1 MSYLVLESL
10 REKIAQALLSLGL
23 GSSSGQVDFVVEP
36 TREKRHGDF
45 ATNVAFLLAR
55 LLKRPPREVAQN
67 LKELL
72 EPLLS
77 DMARVEVAGGGFIN
91 FTLKDAFLLE
101 LLQRVLEEDERFGEV
116 DVGKGVRIQVEFVS
130 VNPTGPLH
138 VGHGK
143 CAAFGDAL
151 ARILAKAGFAVEK
164 EYYINDAGKQIE
176 LLGASLEA
184 RFRQILGEDVD
195 VPEGG
200 YRGEYLV
207 DIARELLRERG
218 AEVLGLPEEERN
230 KLFREYAVEKILA
243 QIRKDLDDFR
253 VFFDVWFSE
262 RSLYE
267 KGEVDYVLS
276 LLQEK
281 GYTYEQ
287 DGALWLKTTLWG
299 DDKDRVLIRENGA
312 PTYFASDI
320 AYHWNKW
327 KRGFERVID
336 IWGAD
341 HHGYI
346 PRMHAAMRALGLPED
361 FLEIFIVQF
370 VTLLRGGQPERMS
383 TRQGEFVPLRS
394 LIDEVGVDAAR
405 YYFLMRD
412 PETHLEFDVEEAKR
426 QSMDNPVYYVQYAHA
441 RIVSVF
447 REAQKRAIQWVPFH
461 EALGF
466 GFENEDERDI
476 ARAIVYFPEVVKQS
490 ALLRQPYLLCN
501 YLHDLAGSFHSFYNL
516 HRILDTE
523 NVPRMSFRLALCRLT
538 QIVLRNALELLG
550 ISVPESM

>member
-10 REKIAQALLSLGL
+10 REKITEALSTLDPSL
-23 GSSSGQVDFVVEP
+23 GQVDFVVEP

-55 LLKRPPREVAQN
+55 ALKRPPREVAQRLGESLRN
-67 LKELL
+67 
-72 EPLLS
+72 LLS
-77 DMARVEVAGGGFIN
+77 GVARVEVAGGGFIN
-91 FTLKDAFLLE
+91 FTLEDGFLLE
-101 LLQRVLEEDERFGEV
+101 LLARALEEDERFGEV
-116 DVGKGVRIQVEFVS
+116 DVGKGKRVQVEFVS

-151 ARILAKAGFAVEK
+151 ARILKKAGFRVEK

-184 RFRQILGEDVD
+184 RFRQLLGEEVD
-195 VPEGG
+195 IPEGG

-207 DIARELLRERG
+207 DIARELLREKG
-218 AEVLGLPEEERN
+218 AGILELPEEERT
-230 KLFREYAVEKILA
+230 KLFREYAVGKILA

-267 KGEVDYVLS
+267 NGEVEYILG
-276 LLQEK
+276 LLKEK
-281 GYTYEQ
+281 GYTYEE

-299 DDKDRVLIRENGA
+299 DDKDRVLVRENGL

-346 PRMHAAMRALGLPED
+346 PRMHAAVRALGLPED
-361 FLEIFIVQF
+361 FLEVFIVQF

-412 PETHLEFDVEEAKR
+412 PETHLEFDIEEAKR

-441 RIVSVF
+441 RITSVF
-447 REAQKRAIQWVPFH
+447 REAGKRNLKWIPFD
-461 EALGF
+461 EALRF

-476 ARAIVYFPEVVKQS
+476 AKAIVYFPEVVRQS
-490 ALLRQPYLLCN
+490 ALLRQPYLVCN

-516 HRILDTE
+516 YRILDGE
-523 NVPRMSFRLALCRLT
+523 NVPRTSFRLALCRLT

-550 ISVPESM
+550 ISAPESM

>member
-10 REKIAQALLSLGL
+10 REKITQALFSLGL
-23 GSSSGQVDFVVEP
+23 GSSGQVDFVVES

-67 LKELL
+67 LKEFL

-101 LLQRVLEEDERFGEV
+101 LLQRALEEDERFGEV
-116 DVGKGVRIQVEFVS
+116 DIGKGARIQVEFVS

-207 DIARELLRERG
+207 DIARELLKERG
-218 AEVLGLPEEERN
+218 TEVLGLPEEERN

-262 RSLYE
+262 HSLYE
-267 KGEVDYVLS
+267 NGEVDYVLS
-276 LLQEK
+276 LLQGK

-346 PRMHAAMRALGLPED
+346 PRMHAAMRALGLPEN

-370 VTLLRGGQPERMS
+370 VTLLRSGQPERMS

-447 REAQKRAIQWVPFH
+447 REAQKRGIRWVPFQ

-476 ARAIVYFPEVVKQS
+476 AKAIVYFPEVVKQS

>member
-1 MSYLVLESL
+1 MSYLILESL
-10 REKIAQALLSLGL
+10 REKVSKALSSLDP
-23 GSSSGQVDFVVEP
+23 SSEQVDFVVEP

-55 LLKRPPREVAQN
+55 VLKRPPREVAQN
-67 LKELL
+67 LKESLR
-72 EPLLS
+72 PLLAGV
-77 DMARVEVAGGGFIN
+77 ARVEVAGGGFIN
-91 FTLKDAFLLE
+91 FTLEDPFLLE
-101 LLQRVLEEDERFGEV
+101 LLEKALLEDERFGEV
-116 DVGKGVRIQVEFVS
+116 DVGKGKRVQVEFVS

-151 ARILAKAGFAVEK
+151 ARILKKAGFQVEK
-164 EYYINDAGKQIE
+164 EYYINDAGRQIE

-184 RFRQILGEDVD
+184 RFRQLLGEDVD
-195 VPEGG
+195 IPEGG

-207 DIARELLRERG
+207 DIAWELLREQG
-218 AEVLGLPEEERN
+218 AGVLELPEEERM

-267 KGEVDYVLS
+267 NGEVEYVLS
-276 LLQEK
+276 LLREK

-287 DGALWLKTTLWG
+287 DGALWLRTTLWG

-327 KRGFERVID
+327 KRGFDRVID

-346 PRMHAAMRALGLPED
+346 PRMHAAMKALGLPED

-383 TRQGEFVPLRS
+383 TRQGEFVPLRN
-394 LIDEVGVDAAR
+394 LIDEVGVDVAR

-426 QSMDNPVYYVQYAHA
+426 QSMENPVYYVQYAHA

-447 REAQKRAIQWVPFH
+447 REAKKRNLEGVSFQ
-461 EALGF
+461 EALRF

-516 HRILDTE
+516 HRILDAD
-523 NVPRMSFRLALCRLT
+523 NIPRTSFRLALCRLT

>member
-10 REKIAQALLSLGL
+10 KEKIGEALSLLSP
-23 GSSSGQVDFVVEP
+23 SSGQIDFVVEP

-45 ATNVAFLLAR
+45 ATNAAFLLAR
-55 LLKRPPREVAQN
+55 TLQRPPREVAQD
-67 LKELL
+67 LKRLL
-72 EPLLS
+72 EPQLLGV
-77 DMARVEVAGGGFIN
+77 ARVTVAGGGFIN
-91 FTLKDAFLLE
+91 FTLEDAFLLE
-101 LLQRVLEEDERFGEV
+101 LLGRVLVEDERFGEI
-116 DVGKGVRIQVEFVS
+116 DIGKGKKVQVEFVS

-143 CAAFGDAL
+143 CAAFGDAV
-151 ARILAKAGFAVEK
+151 ARILKKAGFQVEK

-176 LLGASLEA
+176 LLGISLEV
-184 RFRQILGEDVD
+184 RFRQLLGENVD
-195 VPEGG
+195 IPEGG

-207 DIARELLRERG
+207 DIARELLEERG
-218 AEVLGLPEEERN
+218 AGILELPVEERT

-243 QIRKDLDDFR
+243 EIRRDLDDFR

-267 KGEVDYVLS
+267 NGEVEYVLS
-276 LLQEK
+276 LLREK

-287 DGALWLKTTLWG
+287 DGALWLRTTLWG

-327 KRGFERVID
+327 KRGFARVID

-346 PRMHAAMRALGLPED
+346 PRMHAAMKALGLPED

-394 LIDEVGVDAAR
+394 LIEEVGVDAAR

-447 REAQKRAIQWVPFH
+447 REAKKRDLSWVSFQ
-461 EALGF
+461 EALRF
-466 GFENEDERDI
+466 GFENEDERNL
-476 ARAIVYFPEVVKQS
+476 AKAIVYFPEVVKQS

-516 HRILDTE
+516 HRILDPE

>member
-1 MSYLVLESL
+1 MSYLILESL
-10 REKIAQALLSLGL
+10 REKVCEALRSFD
-23 GSSSGQVDFVVEP
+23 SSWEHVEFVVEP
-36 TREKRHGDF
+36 TREKKHGDF

-55 LLKRPPREVAQN
+55 IAKRPPREVAQD
-67 LKELL
+67 LRGVLQELL
-72 EPLLS
+72 S
-77 DMARVEVAGGGFIN
+77 GMARVEVAGGGFIN
-91 FTLKDAFLLE
+91 FILEDGFLLK
-101 LLQRVLEEDERFGEV
+101 LLARVLEEDERFGEI
-116 DVGKGVRIQVEFVS
+116 DLGKGKRIQVEFVS

-151 ARILAKAGFAVEK
+151 ARILKKAGFQVEK

-184 RFRQILGEDVD
+184 RFRQLLGEEADI
-195 VPEGG
+195 PEGG

-207 DIARELLRERG
+207 DIARELFKERG
-218 AEVLGLPEEERN
+218 AALLHLPEEERARV
-230 KLFREYAVEKILA
+230 FREYAVGKILEN
-243 QIRKDLDDFR
+243 IRRDLDDFR
-253 VFFDVWFSE
+253 VSFDVWFSE

-267 KGEVDYVLS
+267 NGEVEYVLS
-276 LLQEK
+276 LLRER
-281 GYTYEQ
+281 GYTYEK
-287 DGALWLKTTLWG
+287 DGALWLRTTLWG
-299 DDKDRVLIRENGA
+299 DDKDRVLVRENGA

-346 PRMHAAMRALGLPED
+346 PRMYAAMRALGLPED
-361 FLEIFIVQF
+361 FLEVFIVQF

-394 LIDEVGVDAAR
+394 LIDEVGVDVAR

-412 PETHLEFDVEEAKR
+412 PEAHLEFDVEEAKR

-447 REAQKRAIQWVPFH
+447 REARKRGVEWAPSA
-461 EALGF
+461 EALCH
-466 GFENEDERDI
+466 GFENEEERDI

-501 YLHDLAGSFHSFYNL
+501 YLHDLAGTFHAFYNL
-516 HRILDTE
+516 HRILDEE
-523 NVPRMSFRLALCRLT
+523 NTPRTAFRLTLCRLT

>member
-10 REKIAQALLSLGL
+10 KEKVAEALCSLHPAKD
-23 GSSSGQVDFVVEP
+23 SVDFVVEP
-36 TREKRHGDF
+36 TREKKHGDF
-45 ATNVAFLLAR
+45 ATNAAFLLAR
-55 LLKRPPREVAQN
+55 LVKQPPREVAQN
-67 LKELL
+67 LATLL
-72 EPLLS
+72 RPLLAG
-77 DMARVEVAGGGFIN
+77 MAQVEVAGGGFIN
-91 FTLKDAFLLE
+91 FTLTDGFLLE
-101 LLQRVLEEDERFGEV
+101 LLERALEEDERFGEV
-116 DVGKGVRIQVEFVS
+116 NIGGGKKVQVEFVS

-151 ARILAKAGFAVEK
+151 ARILAKAGFQVEK
-164 EYYINDAGKQIE
+164 EYYINDAGKQID

-184 RFRQILGEDVD
+184 RFRQLLGEDVD
-195 VPEGG
+195 IPEGG

-207 DIARELLRERG
+207 DIARDLLQERG
-218 AEVLGLPEEERN
+218 KEVLNLPEGERVQ
-230 KLFREYAVEKILA
+230 LFREYAVTKILA

-267 KGEVDYVLS
+267 RGEVEYVLN
-276 LLQEK
+276 LLREK

-287 DGALWLKTTLWG
+287 DGALWLRTTLWG
-299 DDKDRVLIRENGA
+299 DDKDRVLVRENGA

-327 KRGFERVID
+327 KRGFDRVID

-394 LIDEVGVDAAR
+394 LIDEVGVDVAR

-426 QSMDNPVYYVQYAHA
+426 QSMDNPVYYIQYAHA
-441 RIVSVF
+441 RIMSVF
-447 REAQKRAIQWVPFH
+447 REAQKRGIAFFPSP
-461 EALGF
+461 EALQPGF
-466 GFENEDERDI
+466 ANEDERDL
-476 ARAIVYFPEVVKQS
+476 AKGIVYFPEVVKQS

-516 HRILDTE
+516 HRILDAE
-523 NVPRMSFRLALCRLT
+523 DMPRTLFRLALCRLT

>member
-10 REKIAQALLSLGL
+10 KEKVHEALESFD
-23 GSSSGQVDFVVEP
+23 SSKEHIDFVVEP
-36 TREKRHGDF
+36 TREKKHGDF

-55 LLKRPPREVAQN
+55 ALRKPPREIAQRLQEVLRN
-67 LKELL
+67 LLAGK
-72 EPLLS
+72 
-77 DMARVEVAGGGFIN
+77 ARVEVAGGGFIN
-91 FTLKDAFLLE
+91 FTLEDPFLLE
-101 LLQRVLEEDERFGEV
+101 LLARVLQEGEHFGEV
-116 DVGKGVRIQVEFVS
+116 NVGGGKRVQVEFVS

-151 ARILAKAGFAVEK
+151 ARILSKAGFRVEK

-184 RFRQILGEDVD
+184 RLRQLLGEEVD

-200 YRGEYLV
+200 YRGEYLI
-207 DIARELLRERG
+207 DIARTLLKERG
-218 AEVLGLPEEERN
+218 ENILNLPEEERE
-230 KLFREYAVEKILA
+230 KTFQEYAVGKILEN
-243 QIRKDLDDFR
+243 IRRDLDDFR
-253 VFFDVWFSE
+253 VSFNVWFSE
-262 RSLYE
+262 QSLYE
-267 KGEVDYVLS
+267 NGEVAYVLS
-276 LLQEK
+276 LLRER

-287 DGALWLKTTLWG
+287 DGALWLRTTLWG
-299 DDKDRVLIRENGA
+299 DDKDRVLVRENGA
-312 PTYFASDI
+312 PTYFASDV

-346 PRMHAAMRALGLPED
+346 PRMHAAIRALGLPED
-361 FLEIFIVQF
+361 FLEVFIVQF

-383 TRQGEFVPLRS
+383 TRQGEFVPLRN
-394 LIDEVGVDAAR
+394 LINEVGVDVAR

-441 RIVSVF
+441 RIMSLF
-447 REAQKRAIQWVPFH
+447 REARKRNIEWMPPH
-461 EALGF
+461 EALHF
-466 GFENEDERDI
+466 GFETNEERDI
-476 ARAIVYFPEVVKQS
+476 AKAIVYFPEVVKQS

-501 YLHDLAGSFHSFYNL
+501 YLHDLAGSFHFFYNL
-516 HRILDTE
+516 HRIIDEE
-523 NVPRMSFRLALCRLT
+523 NISRASFRLALCRLT
-538 QIVLRNALELLG
+538 QIVLQNALELLG
-550 ISVPESM
+550 ISAPESM

>member
-1 MSYLVLESL
+1 MSYLILESL
-10 REKIAQALLSLGL
+10 REKVSKALSSLDP
-23 GSSSGQVDFVVEP
+23 SSEQVDFVVEP

-55 LLKRPPREVAQN
+55 VLKRPPREVAQN
-67 LKELL
+67 LRESLR
-72 EPLLS
+72 PLLS
-77 DMARVEVAGGGFIN
+77 GMARVEVAGGGFIN
-91 FTLKDAFLLE
+91 FTLEDPFLLE
-101 LLQRVLEEDERFGEV
+101 LLEKALLEDERFGEV
-116 DVGKGVRIQVEFVS
+116 DVGKGKRVQVEFVS

-151 ARILAKAGFAVEK
+151 ARILKKAGFQVEK
-164 EYYINDAGKQIE
+164 EYYINDAGRQIE

-184 RFRQILGEDVD
+184 RFRQLLGEDVD
-195 VPEGG
+195 IPEGG

-207 DIARELLRERG
+207 DIARELLREQG
-218 AEVLGLPEEERN
+218 AGVLELPEDERM
-230 KLFREYAVEKILA
+230 KRFREYAVEKILA

-267 KGEVDYVLS
+267 NGEVEYVLS
-276 LLQEK
+276 LLREK

-287 DGALWLKTTLWG
+287 DGALWLRTTLWG

-327 KRGFERVID
+327 KRGFDRVID

-346 PRMHAAMRALGLPED
+346 PRMHAAMKALGLPED

-383 TRQGEFVPLRS
+383 TRQGEFVPLRN
-394 LIDEVGVDAAR
+394 LIDEVGVDVAR

-426 QSMDNPVYYVQYAHA
+426 QSMENPVYYVQYAHA

-447 REAQKRAIQWVPFH
+447 REAKKRNLEGVSFQ
-461 EALGF
+461 EALRF

-516 HRILDTE
+516 HRILDAD
-523 NVPRMSFRLALCRLT
+523 NIPRTSFRLALCRLT